1 MGQQLQTIN
10 MQIVGLL
17 ITVIVAAIC
26 CVGTVRSWP
35 VSNPEID
42 SFMFSNA
49 EQVRTRSGEVNL
61 VIWDNVLKK
70 NDKFETDQV
79 ITTFFFSVSYP
90 NP

>member
-61 VIWDNVLKK
+61 VIWDKVLKK
-70 NDKFETDQV
+70 
-79 ITTFFFSVSYP
+79 
-90 NP
+90 